1 VINDDDLRTAR
12 SVIHNKS
19 GGSYEVI
26 GTGRIQTDK
35 PLTDMSDVVIYFSPE
50 SGYVGEIIIVNL
62 DCIESVTEVGSVP
75 DRRYSLK
82 HDPHKSINIEY

>member
-1 VINDDDLRTAR
+1 MINDDDLSTAR

-50 SGYVGEIIIVNL
+50 SGYWVRPVGEFK
-62 DCIESVTEVGSVP
+62 DRFSVT
-75 DRRYSLK
+75 K
-82 HDPHKSINIEY
+82 NINNDTC